1 MSILKVDTINEKT
14 SGNGVQIAGHV
25 IQRVSTKFSTE
36 TINST
41 QSFADI
47 SGASITFTPKSASS
61 LLYITFN
68 WSMNAYTSGTNTNAG
83 GIVRI
88 IHDGSAL
95 DYNAAGNYEWYF
107 QNDAGAGVGPNQ
119 YARQVKI
126 ATVAASNTNARV
138 IKAQGRIYA
147 SPTVA
152 IRINQAGYYT
162 SYFMVEEIAQ

>member
-1 MSILKVDTINEKT
+1 MSILKVDTLQPAAA
-14 SGNGVQIAGHV
+14 SGVHIADHV

-36 TINST
+36 TTNST
-41 QSFADI
+41 QTFADI

-88 IHDGSAL
+88 LHDGNPL
-95 DYNAAGNYEWYF
+95 DYNASGNYEFYF
-107 QNDAGAGVGPNQ
+107 QNDAGAGTGPNQ
-119 YARQVKI
+119 YIRQVKI
-126 ATVAASNTNARV
+126 ATVSAGNTNARV
-138 IKAQGRIYA
+138 IKVQGRIYA

-162 SYFMVEEIAQ
+162 SYFMVEEIGQ

>member
-1 MSILKVDTINEKT
+1 MSILKVDTLQPAT
-14 SGNGVQIAGHV
+14 ASGVHIAGHV

-36 TINST
+36 TTNST
-41 QSFADI
+41 QTFADI

-68 WSMNAYTSGTNTNAG
+68 WSMNAYTSGTSTNAG

-88 IHDGSAL
+88 LHDGSAL
-95 DYNAAGNYEWYF
+95 DYNAAGNYEFYF
-107 QNDAGAGVGPNQ
+107 QNDAGAGTGPNQ
-119 YARQVKI
+119 YVRQVKI
-126 ATVAASNTNARV
+126 ATVDAGNTNARV
-138 IKAQGRIYA
+138 IKAQGRIYS